1 MCKFS
6 GKYRAQKRADV
17 KNTRE
22 RESVRKGC
30 PWNINLRLTSGII
43 HVTSLCKEHN
53 HSLHNSSPSHSRNA
67 RLTQEML
74 EEIKFLV
81 NVGCGAGP
89 IIRALQKR
97 FSTMLIDPKSV

>member
-1 MCKFS
+1 MYKFL
-6 GKYRAQKRADV
+6 GKYCAQKRADV
-17 KNTRE
+17 KNTRK

-30 PWNINLRLTSGII
+30 PWNINLWLTSGII
-43 HVTSLCKEHN
+43 RITSLCKEYN
-53 HSLHNSSPSHSRNA
+53 HSFHNSSPSHSRNI
-67 RLTQEML
+67 RFTQEML

-97 FSTMLIDPKSV
+97 FPTVLI